1 MKTVAIGIRKTS
13 FSLLL
18 IILFLLHQTLICK
31 LDRAAALPKLSPAID
46 AVYPGEGALVSA
58 RQVAAASVHAEVTI
72 VWMASELQ
80 RRWRC
85 RWRGATLAAQTCVAE
100 LINLFQPAALKKQ
113 FGSRKLKL
121 SIEVLLLIQLFPAWH
136 DEKVDDTII
145 TMNKAAAVEDTVA
158 IYRIPPDELREE

>member
-1 MKTVAIGIRKTS
+1 MQK
-13 FSLLL
+13 
-18 IILFLLHQTLICK
+18 
-31 LDRAAALPKLSPAID
+31 SPS
-46 AVYPGEGALVSA
+46 YGWHLNCSGGGGAGGG
-58 RQVAAASVHAEVTI
+58 
-72 VWMASELQ
+72 
-80 RRWRC
+80 
-85 RWRGATLAAQTCVAE
+85 GATLAAQTCVAE

-158 IYRIPPDELREE
+158 IYRIPLMSSVYSFS